1 MEVRLCKMRCHN
13 KEEFMENS
21 SLNISIKSKFLGKT
35 SSTDKR
41 TDFYGMMSEANHKIP
56 NGYDFLHNPSSSR
69 IEGMDLAYVNTG
81 HIQHIFDDELFDFFK
96 KESSEITLLLYNNTH
111 IFVDFNIPDVSTKKC
126 RSGVA
131 ITMSSMYVGKFEYGN
146 DKIHFTGNHYD
157 ANATVGAI
165 DDEISLVPFFFPYSI
180 VYYKHDWK
188 GNPDNSCIIKIK
200 RQKSWLHFWGK

>member
-1 MEVRLCKMRCHN
+1 MDYSNL
-13 KEEFMENS
+13 S
-21 SLNISIKSKFLGKT
+21 ISIRANFLGKT
-35 SSTDKR
+35 SSTDKK
-41 TDFYGMMSEANHKIP
+41 TDFYGMMSDTNHKTP
-56 NGYDFLHNPSSSR
+56 NGYNFLHNSGSSK
-69 IEGMDLAYVNTG
+69 IEDMDLAYVNKG
-81 HIQHIFDDELFDFFK
+81 QIQHIFDDKLFEFYK
-96 KESSEITLLLYNNTH
+96 NESPEITMLLFNNTH
-111 IFVDFNIPDVSTKKC
+111 IFVDFNIPDVSTEKC

-157 ANATVGAI
+157 ANATVGAM

-200 RQKSWLHFWGK
+200 RQKSWLHFWEK